1 MSQKEGRRGRVRE
14 EIKYEN
20 VKITQRIF
28 NVEKAEA
35 AKGMLA
41 GCVYT
46 QQYIHVVAERERERK
61 KRKRGIKHKSEV
73 AFEITIIEK

>member
-1 MSQKEGRRGRVRE
+1 MYTQISKSKAWAKKKKEEEGEWE

-46 QQYIHVVAERERERK
+46 
-61 KRKRGIKHKSEV
+61 
-73 AFEITIIEK
+73 

>member
-1 MSQKEGRRGRVRE
+1 MKGE

-28 NVEKAEA
+28 NVEKTEA

-41 GCVYT
+41 GCVYIRGNISMLW
-46 QQYIHVVAERERERK
+46 QKRK
-61 KRKRGIKHKSEV
+61 KRKKGHK
-73 AFEITIIEK
+73 A

>member
-1 MSQKEGRRGRVRE
+1 MKGK

-41 GCVYT
+41 GCVYIYT
-46 QQYIHVVAERERERK
+46 WQYIHVVAEEE
-61 KRKRGIKHKSEV
+61 E
-73 AFEITIIEK
+73 EEKGA